1 MFRGYNKNYRYL
13 IITIALTKWQCNG
26 SNGIAVKMAEA
37 WANRGQ
43 RSCDRVIHCFKKFPW
58 RTFYNMDER

>member
-1 MFRGYNKNYRYL
+1 
-13 IITIALTKWQCNG
+13 
-26 SNGIAVKMAEA
+26 MAEA